1 MNINWF
7 PGHMTKSLRM
17 MQSEVKTIDMVIY
30 LLDARAPMSCF
41 NPKFNQIFG
50 NKPVLYVL
58 NKHDLADSEKTQQFV
73 LQLEQKGMLA
83 IKLNAAKSGAGKTIE
98 PLLKKLFQAKLQKF
112 EAKGINVLPKAMVIG
127 VPNVGKSTLINNLAA
142 KAKALTGNK
151 PGVTR
156 GKQVITLQSGIQLVD
171 TPGTL
176 WPSFENKKTAIN
188 LALIG
193 SIKDEVL
200 DLNELA
206 FYLIDFLPKH
216 YPGLLEK
223 RYNLTNLENTPLGI
237 IQQIAK
243 SRGFLLK
250 GGEFD
255 IDRTCQMIITEFR
268 KGLIGNI
275 TLD

>member
-1 MNINWF
+1 M
-7 PGHMTKSLRM
+7 
-17 MQSEVKTIDMVIY
+17 
-30 LLDARAPMSCF
+30 
-41 NPKFNQIFG
+41 
-50 NKPVLYVL
+50 
-58 NKHDLADSEKTQQFV
+58 
-73 LQLEQKGMLA
+73 
-83 IKLNAAKSGAGKTIE
+83 
-98 PLLKKLFQAKLQKF
+98 
-112 EAKGINVLPKAMVIG
+112 
-127 VPNVGKSTLINNLAA
+127 
-142 KAKALTGNK
+142 
-151 PGVTR
+151 
-156 GKQVITLQSGIQLVD
+156 
-171 TPGTL
+171 
-176 WPSFENKKTAIN
+176 
-188 LALIG
+188 IG